1 MAGGGAPVITEGA
14 SPRLAN
20 GTPVKGHNQRQ
31 EAANGRMQQESPV
44 AASILPLQATA
55 AACDGACKKTGHGG
69 WGYVVELASGRRL
82 QGSGAEADTT
92 NNRQELRAAIEA
104 LQALAPLTHTGPLEL
119 ATDSRYVLH
128 GLTRWLAG
136 WKRNGWRTAEGGAV
150 LNRDLWEQLEA
161 AAAAAP
167 WVQLVWVKGHNG
179 HPLNEAADKLASAAA
194 EQLRSNTHN
203 APAPVGSSWDL
214 GASPDRVIPA
224 HLSEWVTGSAIS
236 PELAA
241 ANLQSLAGRD
251 VLEALAGERIEQLG
265 GWATQYATG
274 RVARLLRPLEPIAE
288 GGGWWVSGLDPL
300 ANWAPM
306 AWGQFKPNRPRW
318 NPEKARP
325 IKYEAP
331 IGQPTRS
338 TWLRVPAVVARRV
351 ADRFGLQLPAEV
363 AADLNGNAGA
373 FWRWVAAEPRLPVV
387 ITEGAKK
394 AGALLSAG
402 VPAVALPGVDNGA
415 KRTGP
420 VDPNTGRRTGPVELI
435 PDLAGLS
442 WTDRRALVLFDWSD
456 SEHGRRSVARA
467 ARRLGYHLRRAGAA
481 VAVGLCPGPAKG
493 ADDHLAAGGS
503 WEELAAALQPL
514 TAEPATPHL
523 READQLAPA
532 GYLADGVDLAELRGR
547 RLVAIAAPMGAGK
560 TRLAREL
567 MAEYLADGVPILAPT
582 HRTSLGEASAAA
594 VGIPWAAAPG
604 DDQRLQGLGLC
615 WDSLRP
621 TSGLRIHPAE
631 WAGSVLLLDEIAQG
645 IEHVLFGT
653 GTAVAEH
660 RLETMAATAA
670 LLPSCPFALGMD
682 AQLPDAVLRLLET
695 LAGERFH
702 LIRSEHRP
710 MAGRPVVIPQG
721 LTART
726 AAEQGR
732 AHVLQLAKAGKTA
745 LVITT
750 AQQAYVK
757 GSAQNI
763 AKLVRRHQKGAD
775 PLVVD
780 STTPEAAER
789 LGADPNGTVAA
800 HGWVIASPAI
810 TSGLSIDKPGLVDE
824 VVVIGA
830 GGRLTC
836 EHIAQAAARVR
847 DPRCPV
853 TIYAPAIAP
862 QLRIGSGATTPA
874 ELLQHLATCEARLL
888 AALVGA
894 AEWDPAASNESPWL
908 RCWLEMA
915 AHRNRQSH
923 AYSATI
929 TALLEAEGWAITTSA
944 EPAAPAL
951 IAEASAD
958 LAEITEA
965 ATAAEDA
972 EVITAEPITAAEA
985 ADLGDKR
992 RLTPEERAQLQRHRI
1007 AERWGLGATAPT
1019 PELLAADRERL
1030 SQRLRFAWILQDAR
1044 FRQLAA
1050 AHDQRRAQQLAANG
1064 QAWAPDLTRELLG
1077 HKIDAADALGLPAW
1091 LRRREW
1097 FSADDQQL
1105 QQLQL
1110 IATTHAATVT
1120 AALGVAPGKRASGTL
1135 RGLLR
1140 LCGFRL
1146 DSRRAR
1152 CGDGRRGWQYR
1163 IVPDVLP
1170 AGVELQQLVVA
1181 WADQLTPEGV

>member
-1 MAGGGAPVITEGA
+1 MFGSATTEAGASVITEGVN
-14 SPRLAN
+14 PQFAN
-20 GTPVKGHNQRQ
+20 GTPDTGHHQQ
-31 EAANGRMQQESPV
+31 QNGGPGAV
-44 AASILPLQATA
+44 APILPACAATA
-55 AACDGACKKTGHGG
+55 T
-69 WGYVVELASGRRL
+69 
-82 QGSGAEADTT
+82 
-92 NNRQELRAAIEA
+92 
-104 LQALAPLTHTGPLEL
+104 
-119 ATDSRYVLH
+119 
-128 GLTRWLAG
+128 
-136 WKRNGWRTAEGGAV
+136 
-150 LNRDLWEQLEA
+150 
-161 AAAAAP
+161 
-167 WVQLVWVKGHNG
+167 
-179 HPLNEAADKLASAAA
+179 
-194 EQLRSNTHN
+194 
-203 APAPVGSSWDL
+203 VGSSWDL
-214 GASPDRVIPA
+214 GASPDRVIPD
-224 HLSEWVTGSAIS
+224 HLREWVTGSAVA

-251 VLEALAGERIEQLG
+251 VLEALAGDRIEQLG

-288 GGGWWVSGLDPL
+288 GGGWWVAGLDPL
-300 ANWAPM
+300 ADWGPM

-318 NPEKARP
+318 SPEKAKP

-338 TWLRVPAVVARRV
+338 AWLRVPAVVARRV

-373 FWRWVAAEPRLPVV
+373 FWRWLASEHRLPLV

-415 KRTGP
+415 KHTGEK
-420 VDPNTGRRTGPVELI
+420 DPTTNRRTGPVEFL
-435 PDLAGLS
+435 PDLAAIS
-442 WTDRRALVLFDWSD
+442 WAKRRAWVLFDWSD
-456 SEHGRRSVARA
+456 KADGRRSVARA

-493 ADDHLAAGGS
+493 ADDHLVAGGS

-523 READQLAPA
+523 RGADQLAPA
-532 GYLADGVDLAELRGR
+532 GYLTDGVDLAELSHR

-567 MAEYLADGVPILAPT
+567 MAEHLATGVPILAPT

-621 TSGLRIHPAE
+621 TSGLRIHSAE
-631 WAGSVLLLDEIAQG
+631 WASSALLLDEVAQG
-645 IEHVLFGT
+645 IEHLLFGT

-660 RLETMAATAA
+660 RPATMATTAA
-670 LLPSCPFALGMD
+670 LLRSCRQALAMD

-702 LIRSEHRP
+702 LIRSAHRP

-732 AHVLQLAKAGKTA
+732 GHVLQLAKQRRRA
-745 LVITT
+745 LVFTT
-750 AQQAYVK
+750 AQQANVK
-757 GSAQNI
+757 GSAQNLARMI
-763 AKLVRRHQKGAD
+763 RRHWPGARILMID
-775 PLVVD
+775 A
-780 STTPEAAER
+780 TTHETAEQ
-789 LGADPNGTVAA
+789 LAADPNGVAA
-800 HGWVIASPAI
+800 AHDFVIITPAI
-810 TSGLSIDKPGLVDE
+810 TSGLSIDAPGLFSE

-830 GGRLTC
+830 GGRITC
-836 EHIAQAAARVR
+836 EHLAQAAARVR

-874 ELLQHLATCEARLL
+874 ELHKHLANCEARLL

-894 AEWDPAASNESPWL
+894 TEWEPAASNESPWL

-929 TALLEAEGWAITTSA
+929 TALLEAEGWAITTTC
-944 EPAAPAL
+944 EPAAAEL

-958 LAEITEA
+958 LADIAEA

-972 EVITAEPITAAEA
+972 EVINAEPITAAEA
-985 ADLGDKR
+985 ADLADKR

-1007 AERWGLGATAPT
+1007 AARWGLGATAPT

-1050 AHDQRRAQQLAANG
+1050 AHDHSRAQQLTADG

-1152 CGDGRRGWQYR
+1152 CGNGRRGWQYR

-1170 AGVELQQLVVA
+1170 AGVELQQLVGA